1 MRYQLNLLYTMQKMS
16 LMFSIRKELRKLND
30 KIDTK
35 IVRGETYDREAKRH
49 KQLVSDL
56 RRLESE
62 ASMARTW
69 ALASFLF

>member
-1 MRYQLNLLYTMQKMS
+1 MSKMS
-16 LMFSIRKELRKLND
+16 LMFSIRKELRKLNS
-30 KIDTK
+30 KIDAK
-35 IVRGETYDREAKRH
+35 IVRGEPYERESRRH

>member
-1 MRYQLNLLYTMQKMS
+1 
-16 LMFSIRKELRKLND
+16 MFSIRRELRRINN
-30 KIDTK
+30 KIDSK
-35 IVRGETYDREAKRH
+35 IVRGESYERESKRH
-49 KQLVSDL
+49 KHLVSEL